1 MLMTLVQLCQLP
13 HTIR

>member
-13 HTIR
+13 PTIS

>member
-13 HTIR
+13 HTIS